1 MKGGFSEAELKI
13 VVPSLLAPSNDK
25 YLRMNKTNLISLI
38 SADTS
43 IKKTIFE
50 QEYYLGIMSMY
61 LGLAEKKIAK
71 GIMSFDKFDIM
82 RSFINSMIN
91 LCNLPEQANAAILSP
106 IFKTI
111 IQKAFETKD
120 LGLLKL
126 VNNITRFCEP
136 AHTKKMKDRV
146 LNIRDI
152 IDALPGGLNRQNR
165 PIIYEMISIL
175 SNCCL
180 SDDWEGFL
188 SKNLLLLIN

>member
-1 MKGGFSEAELKI
+1 
-13 VVPSLLAPSNDK
+13 
-25 YLRMNKTNLISLI
+25 
-38 SADTS
+38 
-43 IKKTIFE
+43 
-50 QEYYLGIMSMY
+50 
-61 LGLAEKKIAK
+61 
-71 GIMSFDKFDIM
+71 
-82 RSFINSMIN
+82 MIN

-180 SDDWEGFL
+180 NDDWEGFL